1 MNSII
6 NIDEQEDV
14 LLIDFS
20 YFCIYRYYALMSWFK
35 LSETDYDETLF
46 FEKYKRLFVLNI
58 NKAIKHFKIKKHNVV
73 LVGDC
78 GRKTIWRLNV
88 YEKYKENR
96 DKLDERDNAINPK
109 VFTVIYNEIVPDLK
123 KMGMQYVCVE
133 LLEADDIVYRITR
146 KIDNN
151 IVILTNDNDYLQM
164 INERIRIVN
173 LPSFKSI
180 HKRCTGCP
188 EKDLRLKILCGDTS
202 DNIPS
207 LMGKKQ
213 AMKLIDRDEESLYE
227 YLTQHNLTE
236 RYEMNKKLIDMRMV
250 PEELMEKVVIE
261 IHNHS

>member
-1 MNSII
+1 MDSM
-6 NIDEQEDV
+6 IDIKDKDAV
-14 LLIDFS
+14 LLVDFS

-35 LSETDYDETLF
+35 LSETDYDEALF
-46 FEKYKRLFVLNI
+46 FDKYKRLFITNI
-58 NKAIKHFKIKKHNVV
+58 NKAIKQFEIKKHNVI

-78 GRKTIWRLNV
+78 GRKNIWRLGV
-88 YEKYKENR
+88 YAKYKENR
-96 DKLDERDNAINPK
+96 DKLDERENAINPK
-109 VFTVIYNEIVPDLK
+109 VFAVIYNEIVPTLK
-123 KMGMQYVCVE
+123 EMGLQYICVD
-133 LLEADDIVYRITR
+133 LLEADDVVYRITR

-164 INERIRIVN
+164 INERIQIVN
-173 LPSFKSI
+173 LPGFKSI

-213 AMKLIDRDEESLYE
+213 AMKLMDHDEESLNA
-227 YLTQHNLTE
+227 YLTQHELTE

-250 PEELMEKVVIE
+250 PEELMEKVVIK
-261 IHNHS
+261 IYNRS